1 MEFFSKLKNWLQRN
15 KMKLLVMIILYLV
28 ITVCVWGGFLA
39 SWINA
44 HSSEEIPEGQ
54 AKLDAVVGEW
64 KSYGL
69 NPIATLK
76 TLLDGAGKQDAFLVG
91 AAFIFII
98 CLVLFIKLIS
108 SERAKYDYQG
118 EEHGS
123 GGWSKNGEEYKK
135 RPDGSYI
142 LNKSE
147 GFILSRNHY
156 LGTDPKKVRV
166 NKNILVFGGSG
177 TGKTASYIKPNILQ
191 KLGSYVITDP
201 KGELYRETSGYLKA
215 NGYDV
220 KVLDLVDPQLS
231 NRYNPLA
238 HIRDYS
244 DVDIIAHTIVSGGEG
259 DGKAAD
265 PFWDNTAKMLLKACI
280 YYVISVLPEPER
292 NLSSCLNIVRA
303 GGADESIFD
312 RLFVGELKPDHPGR
326 KEYEGIRVGADKTK
340 QSIAI
345 SLVSKLS
352 HFDSPNMQMLTTT
365 NDIDFEQ
372 LGEKKTA
379 LYVISPDSHS
389 TYNYILT
396 IFYGQLLQR
405 LYALADR
412 SGGALHQPVYLLL
425 DEFANIGKIPDFNQK
440 LSTSRSRLISMSII
454 VQSLDQLV
462 DLYKDL
468 HENIIANCDTQ
479 LFLGSQSIKTCEYF
493 SKSLGQTTITFES
506 KSRNRDEK
514 NEHSQGYSYS
524 EQRQGRDIMTVDE
537 LKRLPNDDEIILIRG
552 LRPIYAKKA
561 WFYKYHP
568 ARNEAARYV
577 MHSNADRPKPPAV
590 EIKTMDVQ
598 EHINNRLKR
607 AREVVAQ
614 SKANTDNMQIDTS
627 AAATP
632 VAESRPVPPVAPV
645 PTPAPINPIADVDI
659 DVGTPTPEPVK
670 SAAPAVELDL
680 QKELERKFDELFGT
694 GKNNNNV
701 EE

>member
-1 MEFFSKLKNWLQRN
+1 MKIKEWFEEN
-15 KMKLLVMIILYLV
+15 KWKVLTIV
-28 ITVCVWGGFLA
+28 IVYFIVAINVLGGFMTAYHFAENLA
-39 SWINA
+39 NTAEYGSRLQATTSTW
-44 HSSEEIPEGQ
+44 SEYAFKPVTI
-54 AKLDAVVGEW
+54 
-64 KSYGL
+64 
-69 NPIATLK
+69 LK
-76 TLLDGAGKQDAFLVG
+76 TMLDGASLQQNYLILCAFLLV
-91 AAFIFII
+91 AFIW
-98 CLVLFIKLIS
+98 LSVKLFMGMRKDH
-108 SERAKYDYQG
+108 EYQG

-123 GGWSKNGEEYKK
+123 SAWSKNGEEFKK
-135 RPDGSYI
+135 LPDGTSI

-147 GFILSRNHY
+147 GFILSRYHY
-156 LGTDPKKVRV
+156 LGTDPKKVKV

-215 NGYDV
+215 NGYNV
-220 KVLDLVDPQLS
+220 KVLDLVDTDCS

-259 DGKAAD
+259 DGGGKSAD

-280 YYVISVLPEPER
+280 YYVISVLPEEER

-303 GGADESIFD
+303 GGSDESIFD

-352 HFDSPNMQMLTTT
+352 HFDSPNMQRLTTS
-365 NDIDFEQ
+365 NDIDFEE

-379 LYVISPDSHS
+379 IYVISPDSHS

-412 SGGALHQPVYLLL
+412 CGGALHQPVYLLL

-493 SKSLGQTTITFES
+493 SKSLGQTTLTFQNKS
-506 KSRNRDEK
+506 KNRDEK
-514 NEHSQGYSYS
+514 DTKTQGFSYS
-524 EQRQGRDIMTVDE
+524 EQRQGRELMTIDE

-552 LRPIYAKKA
+552 LKPIYTQKA
-561 WFYKYHP
+561 WYYKFHP
-568 ARNEAARYV
+568 ERDNAKRYEIKNLSDMPRPEAV
-577 MHSNADRPKPPAV
+577 P
-590 EIKTMDVQ
+590 IKTMDVQ
-598 EHINNRLKR
+598 AHIDERLKR
-607 AREVVAQ
+607 AREVAKKV
-614 SKANTDNMQIDTS
+614 NDTK
-627 AAATP
+627 
-632 VAESRPVPPVAPV
+632 
-645 PTPAPINPIADVDI
+645 ADVEI
-659 DVGTPTPEPVK
+659 DVGNKADTKVNVQETTTKQTQEV
-670 SAAPAVELDL
+670 DL

-694 GKNNNNV
+694 NKKNSV

>member
-1 MEFFSKLKNWLQRN
+1 MIDWIKENKWKVLVVVLVYFIVCVCVIGGFMTSYHYAENFETVGEYNTRLQATQAAWMSYALNPLKVIETLFDGGSLQQSF
-15 KMKLLVMIILYLV
+15 LV
-28 ITVCVWGGFLA
+28 ICAIVMG
-39 SWINA
+39 
-44 HSSEEIPEGQ
+44 
-54 AKLDAVVGEW
+54 
-64 KSYGL
+64 
-69 NPIATLK
+69 
-76 TLLDGAGKQDAFLVG
+76 
-91 AAFIFII
+91 AFIYMS
-98 CLVLFIKLIS
+98 IKLMLKS
-108 SERAKYDYQG
+108 KKDYKYQG

-123 GGWSKNGEEYKK
+123 SSWSKNGEEYRKQ
-135 RPDGSYI
+135 PDGSYI
-142 LNKSE
+142 LNKTE
-147 GFILSRNHY
+147 GFILSKNHY

-177 TGKTASYIKPNILQ
+177 SGKTAAYVKPNILQ

-215 NGYDV
+215 NGYNV
-220 KVLDLVDPQLS
+220 KVLNLVDTEYS

-244 DVDIIAHTIVSGGEG
+244 DVDIIAHTIVAGGEG
-259 DGKAAD
+259 DGGGKSAD

-280 YYVISVLPEPER
+280 YYVISVLPEEER

-352 HFDSPNMQMLTTT
+352 HFDSPNMQRLTTS
-365 NDIDFEQ
+365 NDIDFEE

-379 LYVISPDSHS
+379 IYVISPDSHS

-412 SGGALHQPVYLLL
+412 CGGALHQPVYLLL

-493 SKSLGQTTITFES
+493 SKSLGQTTITFQS
-506 KSRNRDEK
+506 KSKNRDEK
-514 NEHSQGYSYS
+514 DTKTQGYSYS
-524 EQRQGRDIMTVDE
+524 EQRQGRELMTIDE
-537 LKRLPNDDEIILIRG
+537 LKRLPMDDEIILIRG
-552 LRPIYAKKA
+552 LKPIYAKKA
-561 WFYKYHP
+561 WYYKFHP
-568 ARNEAARYV
+568 EREAAARYTIKDITQ
-577 MHSNADRPKPPAV
+577 MPKPEPV
-590 EIKTMDVQ
+590 EIKTMDV
-598 EHINNRLKR
+598 EKHINDRLKR
-607 AREVVAQ
+607 AREV
-614 SKANTDNMQIDTS
+614 ANGVKEKN
-627 AAATP
+627 
-632 VAESRPVPPVAPV
+632 
-645 PTPAPINPIADVDI
+645 ADVEIDI
-659 DVGTPTPEPVK
+659 GNVK
-670 SAAPAVELDL
+670 ERTNTTAQAEATVDL
-680 QKELERKFDELFGT
+680 QKELEKKFDELFGT
-694 GKNNNNV
+694 NNNKPQ
-701 EE
+701 E

>member
-1 MEFFSKLKNWLQRN
+1 MDFKDERV
-15 KMKLLVMIILYLV
+15 KLLTIIIVYLL
-28 ITVCVWGGFLA
+28 ICVCGIGSFMTSLHFAVEA
-39 SWINA
+39 K
-44 HSSEEIPEGQ
+44 
-54 AKLDAVVGEW
+54 KLDESVEVLQLTVDSWA
-64 KSYGL
+64 SYVIRI
-69 NPIATLK
+69 PTILK
-76 TLLDGAGKQDAFLVG
+76 TMFDGGSQQDAYILVC
-91 AAFIFII
+91 AALLAIFIYLYI
-98 CLVLFIKLIS
+98 RILLNTRKNY
-108 SERAKYDYQG
+108 KYRG

-123 GGWSKNGEEYKK
+123 SAWSKNGEEYKK
-135 RPDGSYI
+135 LPDGTYI

-147 GFILSRNHY
+147 GFILSKTHF
-156 LGTDPKKVRV
+156 LGTDPRKVKV

-191 KLGSYVITDP
+191 MLGSYVITDP
-201 KGELYRETSGYLKA
+201 KGELYRETSGYLRA
-215 NGYDV
+215 HGYDV
-220 KVLDLVDPQLS
+220 KVFDLVDPAYS

-259 DGKAAD
+259 DGGGKSAD

-280 YYVISVLPEPER
+280 YYVISVLPEEER

-352 HFDSPNMQMLTTT
+352 HFDSPSMQMLTTT

-412 SGGALHQPVYLLL
+412 CGGALHQPVYLLL

-493 SKSLGQTTITFES
+493 SKSLGQTTVTFES
-506 KSRNRDEK
+506 KSK
-514 NEHSQGYSYS
+514 NKDQKDFTTQGFTYS
-524 EQRQGRDIMTVDE
+524 EQRQGRDLMTIDE

-552 LRPIYAKKA
+552 LKPIYAKKA
-561 WFYKYHP
+561 WYYLYHP
-568 ARNEAARYV
+568 AREEVKKY
-577 MHSNADRPKPPAV
+577 
-590 EIKTMDVQ
+590 EIKTVSQRVKLEDAPVRTMDVQ
-598 EHINNRLKR
+598 EHINSRLKR
-607 AREVVAQ
+607 AREVAQ
-614 SKANTDNMQIDTS
+614 SVKNNESNIDIDTTS
-627 AAATP
+627 LAGTLRQ
-632 VAESRPVPPVAPV
+632 ES
-645 PTPAPINPIADVDI
+645 INPTVNQ
-659 DVGTPTPEPVK
+659 PVQEK
-670 SAAPAVELDL
+670 TQNVEIDL
-680 QKELERKFDELFGT
+680 QKELEKKFDELFGT
-694 GKNNNNV
+694 AKKNND
-701 EE
+701 E

>member
-1 MEFFSKLKNWLQRN
+1 MWLREN
-15 KMKLLVMIILYLV
+15 KGKV
-28 ITVCVWGGFLA
+28 ITVIVVYLIVCICVLGGFMTSYHFAENFEQTGATTRL
-39 SWINA
+39 
-44 HSSEEIPEGQ
+44 Q
-54 AKLDAVVGEW
+54 ATTDTWMKYA
-64 KSYGL
+64 L
-69 NPIATLK
+69 NPFKVIGTLF
-76 TLLDGAGKQDAFLVG
+76 DGGELQQNY
-91 AAFIFII
+91 
-98 CLVLFIKLIS
+98 LVLCGVILIGFIYMSVKVIMGS
-108 SERAKYDYQG
+108 RKTHEYQG

-123 GGWSKNGEEYKK
+123 SAWSKNGEEYRKL
-135 RPDGSYI
+135 PDGTYI

-147 GFILSRNHY
+147 GFILSKTHF
-156 LGTDPKKVRV
+156 LGTDPRKVKV

-220 KVLDLVDPQLS
+220 KVLNLVDPEYS

-259 DGKAAD
+259 DGGGKSAD

-280 YYVISVLPEPER
+280 YYVISVLPEEER

-312 RLFVGELKPDHPGR
+312 RLFVGELKPEHPGR

-352 HFDSPNMQMLTTT
+352 HFDSPNMQRLTTS

-412 SGGALHQPVYLLL
+412 CGGALHQPVYLLL

-493 SKSLGQTTITFES
+493 SKSLGQTTLTFQNKS
-506 KSRNRDEK
+506 KNRDEK
-514 NEHSQGYSYS
+514 DSKTQGYSYS
-524 EQRQGRDIMTVDE
+524 EQRQGRELMTVDE

-552 LRPIYAKKA
+552 LKPIYAKKA
-561 WFYKYHP
+561 WYYLFHP
-568 ARNEAARYV
+568 ERDAIKPYEIKDITQ
-577 MHSNADRPKPPAV
+577 MPKPEEV
-590 EIKTMDVQ
+590 EIKTMDV
-598 EHINNRLKR
+598 EGHINERLKR
-607 AREVVAQ
+607 AREVVN
-614 SKANTDNMQIDTS
+614 KAKQEANDVEIDTS
-627 AAATP
+627 SLASDLSKEEKAQTTQAS
-632 VAESRPVPPVAPV
+632 VKEAEV
-645 PTPAPINPIADVDI
+645 
-659 DVGTPTPEPVK
+659 
-670 SAAPAVELDL
+670 DL

-694 GKNNNNV
+694 SKKDT

>member
-1 MEFFSKLKNWLQRN
+1 MINWIKENKWKIITVIVVYFVTCISLLGGFMTSYHFTDTSLNFFERLGVATKSWATYALNPFKVLGTMLDGGDLQQT
-15 KMKLLVMIILYLV
+15 YLV
-28 ITVCVWGGFLA
+28 LCVGVLVAFIWM
-39 SWINA
+39 S
-44 HSSEEIPEGQ
+44 
-54 AKLDAVVGEW
+54 AKL
-64 KSYGL
+64 
-69 NPIATLK
+69 ITK
-76 TLLDGAGKQDAFLVG
+76 TRKTH
-91 AAFIFII
+91 
-98 CLVLFIKLIS
+98 
-108 SERAKYDYQG
+108 DYQG
-118 EEHGS
+118 QEHGS
-123 GGWSKNGEEYKK
+123 SGWSKGGEEYRKL
-135 RPDGSYI
+135 PDGSQI
-142 LNKSE
+142 LNKTD

-156 LGTDPKKVRV
+156 LGTDPKKVKV

-177 TGKTASYIKPNILQ
+177 SGKSAAYVKPNILQ

-220 KVLDLVDPQLS
+220 KVLNLVDTEYS

-244 DVDIIAHTIVSGGEG
+244 DVDIIAHTRVSGGEG
-259 DGKAAD
+259 DGGGKSAD

-280 YYVISVLPEPER
+280 YYVISVLPEDER

-303 GGADESIFD
+303 GGSDESIFD

-352 HFDSPNMQMLTTT
+352 HFDSPNMQRLTTT
-365 NDIDFEQ
+365 NDIDFED
-372 LGEKKTA
+372 LGEKKVA

-412 SGGALHQPVYLLL
+412 CGGALHQPVYLLL

-493 SKSLGQTTITFES
+493 SKSLGQTTLTFQNKS
-506 KSRNRDEK
+506 KSRDDK
-514 NEHSQGYSYS
+514 DYKTQGYSYS
-524 EQRQGRDIMTVDE
+524 EQRQGRELMTIDE

-552 LRPIYAKKA
+552 LKPIYAKKA
-561 WFYKYHP
+561 WYYLYHP
-568 ARNEAARYV
+568 ERDNAKRYEIKDITQ
-577 MHSNADRPKPPAV
+577 MPKPEEVP
-590 EIKTMDVQ
+590 IKTMDV
-598 EHINNRLKR
+598 EAHINDRLKR
-607 AREVVAQ
+607 AREV
-614 SKANTDNMQIDTS
+614 ANSVKNSEKKDINIQVDTN
-627 AAATP
+627 AGVVGTKNN
-632 VAESRPVPPVAPV
+632 VAPQ
-645 PTPAPINPIADVDI
+645 TEITI
-659 DVGTPTPEPVK
+659 
-670 SAAPAVELDL
+670 DL
-680 QKELERKFDELFGT
+680 QEEIEKKFDELFGS
-694 GKNNNNV
+694 NNNNKPQ
-701 EE
+701 E

>member
-1 MEFFSKLKNWLQRN
+1 MKDWINNN
-15 KMKLLVMIILYLV
+15 KWKIITIVVVYLFVCINMI
-28 ITVCVWGGFLA
+28 GGFMTSYHFAENYEKAGQYQNRL
-39 SWINA
+39 SMTTDKWTEYLLKPFTIIGTMFDGGTLQ
-44 HSSEEIPEGQ
+44 SSYLTIC
-54 AKLDAVVGEW
+54 
-64 KSYGL
+64 
-69 NPIATLK
+69 
-76 TLLDGAGKQDAFLVG
+76 GAMLI
-91 AAFIFII
+91 AFIY
-98 CLVLFIKLIS
+98 LSIKLILKS
-108 SERAKYDYQG
+108 RSDHEYQG
-118 EEHGS
+118 EEYGS
-123 GGWSKNGEEYKK
+123 TSWSKKGEEFKAL
-135 RPDGSYI
+135 PDGSYI

-147 GFILSRNHY
+147 GFILSKTHF
-156 LGTDPKKVRV
+156 LGTDPKKVKI

-177 TGKTASYIKPNILQ
+177 SGKSAAYVKPNILQ

-201 KGELYRETSGYLKA
+201 KGELYRDTSGYLKA

-220 KVLDLVDPQLS
+220 KVLNLVDTEYS

-244 DVDIIAHTIVSGGEG
+244 DVDIIAHTIVQGGEG
-259 DGKAAD
+259 DGGGKSAD

-280 YYVISVLPEPER
+280 YYVISVLPEEER

-303 GGADESIFD
+303 GGADETIFD

-352 HFDSPNMQMLTTT
+352 HFDSPNMQRLTTS
-365 NDIDFEQ
+365 NDIDFEE

-379 LYVISPDSHS
+379 IYVISPDSHS

-412 SGGALHQPVYLLL
+412 CGGALHQPVYLLL

-479 LFLGSQSIKTCEYF
+479 LFLGSQSVKTCEYF
-493 SKSLGQTTITFES
+493 SKSLGQTTLTFQS
-506 KSRNRDEK
+506 KSKNRDEK
-514 NEHSQGYSYS
+514 DYKTQGYSYS
-524 EQRQGRDIMTVDE
+524 EQRQGRELMTIDE
-537 LKRLPNDDEIILIRG
+537 LKRLPMDDEIILIRG
-552 LRPIYAKKA
+552 LKPIYAKKA
-561 WFYKYHP
+561 WYYKFHP
-568 ARNEAARYV
+568 ERDKAAALAIKDITD
-577 MHSNADRPKPPAV
+577 MPKPDPV
-590 EIKTMDVQ
+590 PVKTMDV
-598 EHINNRLKR
+598 EGHINERLKR
-607 AREVVAQ
+607 AREVVAKTKGTKQ
-614 SKANTDNMQIDTS
+614 
-627 AAATP
+627 
-632 VAESRPVPPVAPV
+632 
-645 PTPAPINPIADVDI
+645 DVEI
-659 DVGTPTPEPVK
+659 DVGENTESKVQEQVQEQQATV
-670 SAAPAVELDL
+670 DL

-694 GKNNNNV
+694 TNNKP